1 MKALQQFPGSLLYN
15 VLWDKVNYECDLLK
29 GQFVTSVGSKF
40 HILNPKCESK
50 LFGNRT
56 ESVMNQEIIQKKDAA
71 PRNI

>member
-29 GQFVTSVGSKF
+29 GPFVTSVGSKF

-71 PRNI
+71 PHNI